1 MSVFICDFELVDHDD
16 GTYVVYPVGLPGATE
31 GHGLK
36 DAVEMA
42 ADWLR
47 ETALGYL
54 MAGDEWP
61 DLPLGTDATRGGRMV
76 TLAVDVSLEQVPAMT
91 AAEAAR
97 TLGVSTARVA
107 QLCKAG
113 YLESWKVGGTRMVS
127 VDSVEARVEE
137 DRKAGRPKKREEA
150 MTV

>member
-1 MSVFICDFELVDHDD
+1 MAVFICDFELIDR
-16 GTYVVYPVGLPGATE
+16 GERVVVLPVGLPGATE
-31 GHGLK
+31 GYDYR
-36 DAVEMA
+36 DAVRMA

-54 MAGDEWP
+54 AAGDEWP
-61 DLPLGTDATRGGRMV
+61 DLPLGTDAERGGRMV
-76 TLAVDVSLEQVPAMT
+76 TLAVDASLDQVPSMT

-127 VDSVEARVEE
+127 VDSVEARAEE
-137 DRKAGRPKKREEA
+137 DRKAGRPKREHA
-150 MTV
+150 TT